1 MCGLLLR
8 AVALSV
14 FFFFLLDAT
23 SSIHIVTLG
32 GQILGSTIVAVAA
45 ALLHTVS
52 KKILSK
58 KSLRIA
64 FATFWTAIIAY
75 LTIRLLPGY
84 IVSDFPGATLV
95 LLQVCL
101 ASAVVGMLIKDK

>member
-23 SSIHIVTLG
+23 SAIHIVTLG
-32 GQILGSTIVAVAA
+32 GQILGSTIVAVSA

-52 KKILSK
+52 KKI
-58 KSLRIA
+58 
-64 FATFWTAIIAY
+64 
-75 LTIRLLPGY
+75 
-84 IVSDFPGATLV
+84 
-95 LLQVCL
+95 
-101 ASAVVGMLIKDK
+101 